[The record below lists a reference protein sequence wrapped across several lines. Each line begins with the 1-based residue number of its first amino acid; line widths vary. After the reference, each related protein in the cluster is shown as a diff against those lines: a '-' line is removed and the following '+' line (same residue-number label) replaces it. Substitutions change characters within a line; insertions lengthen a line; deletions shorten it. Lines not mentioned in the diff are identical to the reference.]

1 MTPKQAD
8 RIIAQGQPVT
18 VHNTAYNET
27 FTATFVRRDRRMMDT
42 AEGGRF
48 HRDEL
53 ELVTNPQ

>member
-8 RIIAQGQPVT
+8 HIISQGKPAT
-18 VHNTAYNET
+18 VHNASYNET
-27 FTATFVRRDRRMMDT
+27 FTATFVRRDRRMIDT

-53 ELVTNPQ
+53 ELVN